1 MATREEIDGIIDD
14 VRRTMD
20 AMLALTEQKIA
31 ELIRTVDEA
40 YRARI
45 EALDDAMIELQD
57 RRSDQERPLN

>member
-1 MATREEIDGIIDD
+1 MTQDQLSEILEE

-20 AMLALTEQKIA
+20 EMVALTERKVA
-31 ELIRTVDEA
+31 DLVRTVDEA

-45 EALDDAMIELQD
+45 DALDDAMIELQD